1 MTAEII
7 SNFFLIL
14 AIVCV
19 LCGVVSSI
27 MIISF
32 LSKRGI
38 KINYFLIR
46 IYIIKYTNQYRKITE
61 EESGK
66 AGPLFYS
73 SVVSYILALIF
84 AIVGAIMKITT

>member
-7 SNFFLIL
+7 SNVFLVI

-19 LCGVVSSI
+19 LCGIVSSI

-61 EESGK
+61 KETGK
-66 AGPLFYS
+66 VGPLYYS
-73 SVVSYILALIF
+73 SVVSFILALIF
-84 AIVGAIMKITT
+84 AIVAATLKITT

>member
-19 LCGVVSSI
+19 LCGLVSSI

-32 LSKRGI
+32 LSKHGI

-84 AIVGAIMKITT
+84 AIVGAILKITT

>member
-1 MTAEII
+1 MTAEIM
-7 SNFFLIL
+7 SNYFLIL

-27 MIISF
+27 MITAF

-73 SVVSYILALIF
+73 SVVSYILTLIF
-84 AIVGAIMKITT
+84 AIVGAILKITT

>member
-1 MTAEII
+1 MTAAVI
-7 SNFFLIL
+7 SNVFLVI

-19 LCGVVSSI
+19 LCGIVSSI

-73 SVVSYILALIF
+73 SVVSYILALLF
-84 AIVGAIMKITT
+84 AVVGAILKITT